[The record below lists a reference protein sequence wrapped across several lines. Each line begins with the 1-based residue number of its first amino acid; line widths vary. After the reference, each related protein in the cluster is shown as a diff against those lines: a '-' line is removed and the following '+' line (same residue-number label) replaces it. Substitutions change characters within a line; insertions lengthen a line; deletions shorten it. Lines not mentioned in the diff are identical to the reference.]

1 MVGVLFACC
10 FGLSAC
16 KHDQADKAA
25 EEAPPVKAEVLQT
38 KDPNVVQVQRADR
51 FPLSYSVVRAVKNT
65 IAVTGSVTPDV
76 SREIPVVSLANGRVV
91 ALHVGLGDYVHK
103 GQLLMEVQ
111 SQDVTGAFAS
121 YLKAVNDEHLT
132 KVTLDRDTLLY
143 GKGAIAQTQLQA
155 AQNGEDDAHIDLT
168 ASEQQLKLL
177 GVDRNHPGDTVK
189 IDAPASGI
197 ILSQNVTAAGAV
209 GIAYGGPAGS
219 LLIADLSHVWV
230 ICDVYENDLAQVHL
244 GEQASIQVNAL
255 PGKFFTGTISDI
267 GAQLD
272 PALRT
277 AKVRIQVSNPGTEL
291 RLGMFVTATLLGSAA
306 LESTAVPATAILAL
320 HDRQYIFVPTGA
332 TGFFRRI
339 EVKTGALLD
348 GNMIQILSGIGPQQ
362 RVVTNALDM
371 QNTVDEE

>member
-177 GVDRNHPGDTVK
+177 GVDRNHPGDMVK

>member
-155 AQNGEDDAHIDLT
+155 AQNGEDDA
-168 ASEQQLKLL
+168 
-177 GVDRNHPGDTVK
+177 VK